1 MKKLTLDKIYI
12 TSFGKLDHVM
22 VTPQSGIGLMALPNE
37 SGKTTFAMFIKFIFY
52 GFVGTR
58 SRTVADNERTL
69 YMPWNGSNAEGA
81 IELTYGDEKY
91 RIDRSVN
98 PQGKEKL
105 SVIDLSTRKQVFAD
119 RVPGEVFFGVGEELF
134 AKTVFFKQLVMPTN
148 GDKALAESLRNIV
161 VSADERDSADNAASR
176 LAKMQ
181 GELTNRQHHGRI
193 HDAEAEAAKYS
204 EEFTV
209 AESAAERLSELNA
222 SIASNTEKI
231 DNAERELAKLEKE
244 LEAIESFEALQTL
257 LRLKAYQEELDAAEK
272 EYNDARMGFDSDA
285 FAAIGGAGVFMSRHG
300 DYITASREAEAAGK
314 RYAAAEAESKAA
326 ADRVPKGIDGAS
338 ADDIGKHKKHF
349 GVFWALALLVLLGA
363 AACFI
368 ASLTIPAVIALV
380 VSALLLV
387 LAFRSRNYTAR
398 LAKQCG
404 CETADELLRL
414 LSEKP
419 SLVREAANAASER
432 DKALEQKEN
441 AERALAEAKQALDE
455 TIKCV
460 VSDSSDEE
468 YNDKINSIIEEA
480 SRISQ
485 LKTRFEA
492 AERTLAAA
500 TEGIDAVEL
509 GEKAKRYNGKRPER
523 DRKTVEQG
531 IRFYTSQKAELEIK
545 NGKLEHEK
553 SILIVKHGDAAVI
566 KGKLDAANARVLELK
581 RFNSALL
588 IASEVLKETG
598 EYIKSSVSPRISA
611 AASEYF
617 ARLTDQKYQSLKTD
631 TDLAL
636 TFGDEFESHSSEFL
650 SAGTRECAYIALR
663 LALVD
668 AMYPDVSVPL
678 IFDDAFVCIDDDRL
692 PHMMQLLGELS
703 ADRQIT
709 IISCSDREKRALD
722 SASLPYTEQELEQC

>member
-22 VTPQSGIGLMALPNE
+22 VTPSCGIGLMALPNE

-58 SRTVADNERTL
+58 NRTVADNERTL

-98 PQGKEKL
+98 AQGKEKL
-105 SVIDLSTRKQVFAD
+105 SVTDLATRKQVLAD
-119 RVPGEVFFGVGEELF
+119 RIPGEVFFGVGEELF
-134 AKTVFFKQLVMPTN
+134 SKTVFFKQLVIPPN

-204 EEFTV
+204 EEFTA
-209 AESAAERLSELNA
+209 AESAAERLSAINA
-222 SIASNTEKI
+222 SIASNTAKI
-231 DNAERELAKLEKE
+231 DNAVHELASLGKE

-272 EYNDARMGFDSDA
+272 EYNEARTGFDSDA
-285 FAAIGGAGVFMSRHG
+285 FAAIGGASVFMSRHG
-300 DYITASREAEAAGK
+300 DYLTASREAETACQ
-314 RYAAAEAESKAA
+314 RYAAAEAESIAA
-326 ADRVPKGIDGAS
+326 ADRVPKGVDDVS

-349 GVFWALALLVLLGA
+349 GIFLTIALFVLSGA
-363 AACFI
+363 VACFI
-368 ASLTIPAVIALV
+368 ASLPIPAVVALA

-387 LAFRSRNYTAR
+387 LAFRSKNYTAR

-404 CETADELLRL
+404 CETVDELLGI

-419 SLVREAANAASER
+419 TLVREAANAASER
-432 DKALEQKEN
+432 DKALRQKES
-441 AERALAEAKQALDE
+441 AEMALAEAKQALDE

-460 VSDSSDEE
+460 VSDSDGEE
-468 YNDKINSIIEEA
+468 YNDKINGIIEEA

-492 AERTLAAA
+492 AEKTLAAA
-500 TEGIDAVEL
+500 TEGIDTVEL
-509 GEKAKRYNGKRPER
+509 GTKAKHYDGKRPER
-523 DRKTVEQG
+523 DRKTVEKD
-531 IRFYTSQKAELEIK
+531 IKFYTAQAAQLEKK
-545 NGKLEHEK
+545 NSDFEHEK
-553 SILIVKHGDAAVI
+553 SLLIVKHGDAAVI
-566 KGKLDAANARVLELK
+566 KGKLDAANVRVSELK

-668 AMYPDVSVPL
+668 AMYPDVSVPM

-692 PHMMQLLGELS
+692 PRMMQVLGELS
-703 ADRQIT
+703 ADRQI
-709 IISCSDREKRALD
+709 IVISCSDREKRALD
-722 SASLPYTEQELEQC
+722 SVSLPYTEQELAQC